1 MEDRIFA
8 KLKELQ
14 AVLKEEIIEHAR
26 IEHDPDTAF
35 ITAEYHR
42 GWYEALAS
50 VTKRIENCLEEASKE
65 GWQRK

>member
-1 MEDRIFA
+1 MKDRMIA

-35 ITAEYHR
+35 TTAEYHR

-50 VTKRIENCLEEASKE
+50 VTKRIDNYLEEVSKE
-65 GWQRK
+65 E

>member
-42 GWYEALAS
+42 GWYEGS
-50 VTKRIENCLEEASKE
+50 NISGDKYT
-65 GWQRK
+65 